1 MTQHPRDKTMGAIMP
16 WIAFA
21 AIFAA
26 SYGILCLL
34 RWTIGIEATT
44 VVALVAGL
52 TAGIALWWLP

>member
-1 MTQHPRDKTMGAIMP
+1 MTQRPRDKTMRAIVP
-16 WIAFA
+16 VIIFA

-26 SYGILCLL
+26 SYGVLCLL
-34 RWTIGIEATT
+34 RWMIGIEATT